1 MGFMGKIKQWL
12 GIGGVKVTLQATGPL
27 SSGGGSVAGAIQLTA
42 KSDQQILEVIV
53 KVYELYSTGRGK
65 EKRTREIDMGKATVS
80 QNIDLKAGESKSLDF
95 TVPYTVSKSINDNL
109 KEKGGV
115 VGALGKLGS
124 LAEAERSEYYVK
136 ASAKV
141 KGTVL
146 SPSDKAAMK
155 MV

>member
-1 MGFMGKIKQWL
+1 MGFMGKIKQWM
-12 GIGGVKVTLQATGPL
+12 GIGGVKVSLRATGPL
-27 SSGGGSVAGAIQLTA
+27 SNSGGSVTGAIQLTS
-42 KSDQQILEVIV
+42 KSDQQVTEVIV

-65 EKRTREIDMGKATVS
+65 EKRTREIDMGKATVA
-80 QNIDLKAGESKSLDF
+80 QNIDMKAGESKDLEF

-109 KEKGGV
+109 KEKGGMI
-115 VGALGKLGS
+115 GALGKLGS
-124 LAEAERSEYYVK
+124 MAEAERSEYYVK

-155 MV
+155 LV